1 MKLALVGLGNV
12 GQGFLQILRE
22 KLSDLDT
29 LQPQLVAVI
38 TRSRGT
44 LWDPNG
50 LDLELVYQFRQNL
63 RLYPTTPTLQRDLD
77 PLTLITV
84 CNADVMIEASPSDFM
99 TAQPALDYVYGALN
113 SGKHAVLVN
122 KGPIALDYHGLQD
135 RAQEVGRK
143 LYFEGTVMAGTPS
156 IRLAREALQGC
167 QITRFRGILNGTT
180 NYILSQMENGMEYA
194 DALRRAQELGY
205 AETDP
210 TADVEGWDAAGKV
223 IILAASLF
231 GLALTFDQM
240 RVQGISGLTLADLK
254 SARAQGERWKLIAE
268 ATPEGG
274 SVQPM
279 RLPLDHPL
287 ANVPDA
293 INAIQYSTD
302 LLGDVTLIGA
312 GAGRLP
318 TGFAILSDLFA
329 LHRHMSIV

>member
-1 MKLALVGLGNV
+1 MKLALIGLGNV
-12 GQGFLQILRE
+12 GQGFLQILRDKSSE
-22 KLSDLDT
+22 LAV

-77 PLTLITV
+77 PLTLITT
-84 CNADVMIEASPSDFM
+84 CNADVLIEASPSDFM
-99 TAQPALDYVYGALN
+99 TAQPALDYVYAALN
-113 SGKHAVLVN
+113 SGLHAVLVN
-122 KGPIALDYHGLQD
+122 KGPIALDYHGLKH
-135 RAQEVGRK
+135 RAEEVGRK

-156 IRLAREALQGC
+156 IRLAQEALQGC
-167 QITRFRGILNGTT
+167 EIKRFRGILNGTT
-180 NYILSQMENGMEYA
+180 NYILTQMENGMEYA

-223 IILAASLF
+223 IILTAALF
-231 GLALTFDQM
+231 GHSLTFDQM
-240 RVQGISGLTLADLK
+240 HVQGISQLTQADIQA
-254 SARAQGERWKLIAE
+254 AREAGERWKLIAE
-268 ATPEGG
+268 GTPEGG

-293 INAIQYSTD
+293 INAIQYTTD

-312 GAGRLP
+312 GAGRSQ

-329 LHRHMSIV
+329 IHRHMSIL